1 MDKIKVL
8 LAKPTQDSHDRGVRY
23 LSHKLVQEGF
33 EVVFI
38 NFLFVKEI
46 VEVATEEDVAVIG
59 ISSSSGGHMPI
70 FEELT
75 KQLKESDKNDIL
87 VVGGGIISAQ
97 DGKLLEDMGVKKIF
111 GPGSSSAE
119 IVDFIR
125 SNAPLHDHD
134 SKAQISK

>member
-1 MDKIKVL
+1 M
-8 LAKPTQDSHDRGVRY
+8 
-23 LSHKLVQEGF
+23 
-33 EVVFI
+33 VFI